1 MSATSTQTAM
11 DPRYICTSNFNS
23 FLFLDTLAPSILV
36 SLPSTF
42 SFFLNTKLT
51 TDTEMFVNDSVK
63 VVNITKVVDITR
75 EEEDMICKST
85 SVSVYVFWNLSWKC
99 IHIVEAQ
106 LMRILRILSVQISY
120 KKITAKNCCKK
131 GKHVQKLSHREKSCI
146 CVQIGIVQTN

>member
-23 FLFLDTLAPSILV
+23 FGFLDTLAPTILV

-51 TDTEMFVNDSVK
+51 SDTEMFVNDSVK

-85 SVSVYVFWNLSWKC
+85 SVSVYFF
-99 IHIVEAQ
+99 
-106 LMRILRILSVQISY
+106 
-120 KKITAKNCCKK
+120 
-131 GKHVQKLSHREKSCI
+131 
-146 CVQIGIVQTN
+146 